1 MSHDA
6 ARIYSY
12 GNAVSFED
20 NKQVTIQGEVIR
32 IEEFPITIAD
42 RQLMMLETILTD
54 EAERLC
60 KSNSLFVPKGFPV
73 KAGVVI
79 PVVMRKDDYEKEL
92 RLQKGKQGAAVVTS
106 VRFVGTLGERPL
118 AQITVE
124 RAGGSYH
131 IHQSIEPLYGV
142 EIGDELWIAYDEVS
156 REAIIVNYASM

>member
-1 MSHDA
+1 
-6 ARIYSY
+6 
-12 GNAVSFED
+12 
-20 NKQVTIQGEVIR
+20 
-32 IEEFPITIAD
+32 
-42 RQLMMLETILTD
+42 MMLETILTD
-54 EAERLC
+54 EAERLR

-79 PVVMRKDDYEKEL
+79 PVVMRNDDYEKEL
-92 RLQKGKQGAAVVTS
+92 RLQKGKQGAAIVTS

-142 EIGDELWIAYDEVS
+142 EIGDELWIALSGPLGQMVGDLLDVLANGGHACWLKGLHIISKS
-156 REAIIVNYASM
+156 RLLVRGLRMLYECPWIGD